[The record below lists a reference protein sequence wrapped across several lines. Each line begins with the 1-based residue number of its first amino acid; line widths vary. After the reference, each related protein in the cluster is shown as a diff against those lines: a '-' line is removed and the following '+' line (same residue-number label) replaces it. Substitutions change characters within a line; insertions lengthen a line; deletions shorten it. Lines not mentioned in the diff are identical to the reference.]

1 MVVQVLVEFKLR
13 LPHVRFYILNHP
25 EVDIRDAQQALA
37 IHDVPLQVHGQAGQ
51 NRDIFSDYIKSV
63 VYSDLRVK
71 DVAMAGKK

>member
-37 IHDVPLQVHGQAGQ
+37 IHDVPRHGQAGQ
-51 NRDIFSDYIKSV
+51 NRDIFSDYIKSF

-71 DVAMAGKK
+71 DVAMAGRK